1 MKNHLLPTVVHSF
14 HLLSMKADHVIVLIF
29 EQQNRTCSLK
39 SWIFSM
45 LNERDDDKN
54 LQDTVKRQK
63 KGAATLMF
71 AYSVTI

>member
-14 HLLSMKADHVIVLIF
+14 HLLSMKAGHVIVLIV

-71 AYSVTI
+71 ADLGKS

>member
-1 MKNHLLPTVVHSF
+1 
-14 HLLSMKADHVIVLIF
+14 
-29 EQQNRTCSLK
+29 
-39 SWIFSM
+39 M

-71 AYSVTI
+71 AFSVTI